1 MNQLN
6 ELIKN
11 GYEIYPVKNKIPLT
25 EHGYK
30 DATNDIATIKEWRSK
45 FSNCQ
50 WALRLDTSD
59 LMVIDIDNHT
69 DEQLGTIALS
79 KLSRTQQKYLLDC
92 PIDRTKNGIHVFMRK
107 ANNIKVYDKNLKNG
121 FEIKT
126 KNIVIYDNFTK
137 SINEAPEAPQ
147 FILDMLKPKNETQ
160 FNFNVNNNH
169 NKARWAGKLIN
180 KIYEGDGLAN
190 GAGRNSFLN
199 ELSGFLFNKF
209 TLADPDAIEY
219 LIQLVNEHVFAEP
232 LPTSEVNSVI
242 NSAIKKYVRENG
254 GV

>member
-59 LMVIDIDNHT
+59 LMVVDIDNHT

-79 KLSRTQQKYLLDC
+79 KLSRTQQKYLLNC

-126 KNIVIYDNFTK
+126 KNIVIYDDFTK
-137 SINEAPEAPQ
+137 SINEAPEAQQ
-147 FILDMLKPKNETQ
+147 FILDMLKPKSETQ
-160 FNFNVNNNH
+160 FNFSVNNNSY
-169 NKARWAGKLIN
+169 KPIRSYWVDKLRTLMQGTIKGN
-180 KIYEGDGLAN
+180 RDTWLTSVCGTWLNSGLNTEEVFKLLQFAN
-190 GAGRNSFLN
+190 MNC
-199 ELSGFLFNKF
+199 
-209 TLADPDAIEY
+209 D
-219 LIQLVNEHVFAEP
+219 EP
-232 LPTSEVNSVI
+232 LSEKEIRKILYSI
-242 NSAIKKYVRENG
+242 CKRRG
-254 GV
+254 